1 MVEAAGTAPQTEEIN
16 FEDAFAQLALL
27 EEGAAPEKPEEEA
40 PKAAE
45 PASAEPAPAEPAPS
59 DEAAGDETPAEPP
72 KAAEPTPPAPPAKEE
87 GTEEVLQRLAKL
99 VKETPQEPEPQPA
112 AQQSEPPPL
121 YSKEDQEF
129 LQNYEKEWPD
139 VARAESLRRKAEYRE
154 LVTYVFNEVA
164 KNITPIVETVQAL
177 SQRTHLSDL
186 HSVVEDYDTVRD
198 QVIDWVGKQPAYLQV
213 AYNHVIQNGTAEEV
227 ADLIGRYKRE
237 VAPASPP
244 TGNASAP
251 AKKTDTELPSAT
263 KQAAAALAPVSSK
276 RSAVPQGEP
285 STFEDAF
292 EAFASK
298 L

>member
-27 EEGAAPEKPEEEA
+27 EEGKEPPKEEEKPSVDEAQPADKIEESASAEEA
-40 PKAAE
+40 P
-45 PASAEPAPAEPAPS
+45 PA
-59 DEAAGDETPAEPP
+59 DETPAEQP
-72 KAAEPTPPAPPAKEE
+72 KTAEPAPPAKDES
-87 GTEEVLQRLAKL
+87 TDEVLQRLAKL

-112 AQQSEPPPL
+112 TQQSEPPPL
-121 YSKEDQEF
+121 YSREDQEF

-237 VAPASPP
+237 AAPASPS
-244 TGNASAP
+244 TGNAPAP